1 MKKTITLLA
10 IILISSIA
18 TFTACKKTTVNV
30 KSLIAYYSIVY
41 GGAPTSH
48 SFLKGSSISVSQ
60 TPAPGFAFMSGID
73 SISQNSLAI
82 NIGSATSGDY
92 VLGNGQASYITLH
105 LSQYNVFTTNSVL
118 ASGKIHV
125 TYDNASKWATGT
137 FTGTVVN
144 TSSLDTIQISG
155 GSFSMQYQ

>member
-1 MKKTITLLA
+1 MKKTTTLLA

-30 KSLIAYYSIVY
+30 KSLIAYYTIS

-60 TPAPGFAFMSGID
+60 TPAPGLAFLSGID
-73 SISQNSLAI
+73 SITQNSLAL

-105 LSQYNVFTTNSVL
+105 LSQYNVFTTNSAL

-125 TYDNASKWATGT
+125 TYNNASKWATGT